1 MWINHRGA
9 MNRRGRIA
17 TTSLGNGRLEICAT
31 SNRCALSGL
40 IAGLLMVFS
49 IGLRAQTSPYTPY
62 QHKALYL
69 FNFAKYTEW
78 PKEAFADDSA
88 PFVLGILG
96 KDPFERD
103 IDIIKGKTIKGRKLV
118 PRYFRSVQEVTK
130 CHLLFICSSEAN
142 KLPQILQAVE
152 HSSILTIAEAE
163 GFIEQ
168 RGMINL
174 VAEQKTAGSQVVSF
188 EINQAAAEK
197 ANLKLDTQLLKMAR
211 RTKANQ
217 S

>member
-1 MWINHRGA
+1 MRFTLAIL
-9 MNRRGRIA
+9 IL
-17 TTSLGNGRLEICAT
+17 SL
-31 SNRCALSGL
+31 
-40 IAGLLMVFS
+40 AGLH
-49 IGLRAQTSPYTPY
+49 AQTSPYTPY

-78 PKEAFADDSA
+78 PKEAFTDDNA

-96 KDPFERD
+96 QDPFKSD

-118 PRYFRSVQEVTK
+118 VRKFNSVQEVTN

-142 KLPQILQAVE
+142 NLRRIFQAVE
-152 HSSILTIAEAE
+152 HLNILTISEAD

-168 RGMINL
+168 SGMINL
-174 VAEQKTAGSQVVSF
+174 VAEQKTAGSQVVAF

-197 ANLKLDTQLLKMAR
+197 ANLRLDTQLLKLAKK
-211 RTKANQ
+211 TK